1 MIIAIDGFSSTGK
14 STLARQLAA
23 HLNYLYIDSGA
34 MYRAIS
40 LYVIQND
47 MLIDFMIDKASLIKS
62 LPDIKIDIRHE
73 TDKENQV
80 MMNGENVT
88 SQLRDIKVSNMVS
101 EVAAIPEV
109 REKLVSIQRKLSR
122 STDIV
127 MDGRDIGTV
136 VFPHADLKLFIKADA
151 RIRAERR
158 WMEMREKGD
167 DVDFDDILSNIKQRD
182 IKDTTRKIAPLKKA
196 DDAIELDNTSLDKK
210 QQLDFAI
217 QYVDDLKH

>member
-23 HLNYLYIDSGA
+23 HFKYLYIDSGA
-34 MYRAIS
+34 MYRAIA
-40 LYVIQND
+40 LAAIKND
-47 MLIDFMIDKASLIKS
+47 LLIDFSLSKEALIKM
-62 LPDIKIDIRHE
+62 LPDIQIDIEHQE
-73 TDKENQV
+73 NQENQV
-80 MMNGENVT
+80 FLNEENVT
-88 SQLRDIKVSNMVS
+88 SQLRNMKVSNLVS

-109 REKLVSIQRKLSR
+109 RDKLVKIQRHISQSK
-122 STDIV
+122 DVV

-136 VFPHADLKLFIKADA
+136 VFPYADLKLFVKADA

-167 DVDFDDILSNIKQRD
+167 DIDFEDILSNIKQRD

-196 DDAIELDNTSLDKK
+196 DDAVELDNTHLSKK
-210 QQLDFAI
+210 QQLEQAI
-217 QYVDDLKH
+217 ELVNNLKH

>member
-23 HLNYLYIDSGA
+23 HFNCLYIDSGA

-47 MLIDFMIDKASLIKS
+47 MMIDFTIDQGSLIRH
-62 LPDIKIDIRHE
+62 LPDINIDIKHE
-73 TDKENQV
+73 RDKENQV
-80 MMNGENVT
+80 IMNGQNVT
-88 SQLRDIKVSNMVS
+88 SQLRDMKVSNLVS

-109 REKLVSIQRKLSR
+109 REKLVSIQRELSR

-136 VFPHADLKLFIKADA
+136 VFPHADLKMFIKADA

-210 QQLDFAI
+210 QQLDRAI
-217 QYVDDLKH
+217 QLVNDLKH

>member
-1 MIIAIDGFSSTGK
+1 MIIAIDGFSSTCK

-23 HLNYLYIDSGA
+23 HFNYLYIDSGA

-40 LYVIQND
+40 LYVIRND
-47 MLIDFMIDKASLIKS
+47 MLIDFTIDKASLIKS
-62 LPDIKIDIRHE
+62 LPDIDIDIEHE
-73 TDKENQV
+73 HDKENQV

-88 SQLRDIKVSNMVS
+88 SQLRDMKVSNLVS

-109 REKLVSIQRKLSR
+109 REKLVSIQRELSR

-136 VFPHADLKLFIKADA
+136 VFPHADLKLFVKADA

-210 QQLDFAI
+210 QQLDRAI
-217 QYVDDLKH
+217 RLVNDLKH

>member
-23 HLNYLYIDSGA
+23 HFNYLYIDSGA

-47 MLIDFMIDKASLIKS
+47 LMIDFTIDKASLIKS
-62 LPDIKIDIRHE
+62 LPDIDINIEHE
-73 TDKENQV
+73 KDKENQV

-88 SQLRDIKVSNMVS
+88 SQLRDMKVSNLVS

-109 REKLVSIQRKLSR
+109 REKLVSIQRELSR

-136 VFPHADLKLFIKADA
+136 VFPHADLKLFVKADA

-210 QQLDFAI
+210 QQLELAI
-217 QYVDDLKH
+217 QRVNDLKH

>member
-23 HLNYLYIDSGA
+23 HFNYLYIDSGA

-47 MLIDFMIDKASLIKS
+47 LMIDFTIDKASLIKS
-62 LPDIKIDIRHE
+62 LPDIDINIEHE
-73 TDKENQV
+73 KDKENQV

-88 SQLRDIKVSNMVS
+88 SQLRDMKVSNLVS

-109 REKLVSIQRKLSR
+109 REKLVSIQRELSR

-136 VFPHADLKLFIKADA
+136 VFPHADLKLFVKADA

-210 QQLDFAI
+210 QQLDRAI
-217 QYVDDLKH
+217 QRVNDLKH

>member
-151 RIRAERR
+151 LIRAERR

-217 QYVDDLKH
+217 QYVNDLKH

>member
-23 HLNYLYIDSGA
+23 HFNYLYIDSGA

-40 LYVIQND
+40 LYVIRND
-47 MLIDFMIDKASLIKS
+47 MLIDFTIDKASLIKS
-62 LPDIKIDIRHE
+62 LPDIDIDIEHE
-73 TDKENQV
+73 HDKENQV

-88 SQLRDIKVSNMVS
+88 SQLRDMKVSNLVS

-109 REKLVSIQRKLSR
+109 REKLVSIQRELSR

-136 VFPHADLKLFIKADA
+136 VFPHADLKLFVKADA

-196 DDAIELDNTSLDKK
+196 DAAIELDNTSLDKK
-210 QQLDFAI
+210 QQLDRAI
-217 QYVDDLKH
+217 RLVNDLKH

>member
-23 HLNYLYIDSGA
+23 HLNFLYIDSGA

-73 TDKENQV
+73 RDKENQV

-88 SQLRDIKVSNMVS
+88 SQLRDMKVSNMVS

-109 REKLVSIQRKLSR
+109 REKLVSIQRELSR

-136 VFPHADLKLFIKADA
+136 VFPHADLKLFVKADA

-210 QQLDFAI
+210 QQLDLAI
-217 QYVDDLKH
+217 QYVNDLKH

>member
-23 HLNYLYIDSGA
+23 HFNYLYIDSGA

-40 LYVIQND
+40 LYVIRND
-47 MLIDFMIDKASLIKS
+47 MLIDFTIDKASLIKS
-62 LPDIKIDIRHE
+62 LPDIDIDIEHE
-73 TDKENQV
+73 HDKENQV

-88 SQLRDIKVSNMVS
+88 SQLRDMKVSNLVS

-109 REKLVSIQRKLSR
+109 REKLVSIQRELSR

-136 VFPHADLKLFIKADA
+136 VFPHADLKLFVKADA

-210 QQLDFAI
+210 QQLDRAI
-217 QYVDDLKH
+217 QLVNDLKH

>member
-23 HLNYLYIDSGA
+23 HFNYLYIDSGA

-40 LYVIQND
+40 LYVIRND
-47 MLIDFMIDKASLIKS
+47 MLIDFTIDKASLIKS
-62 LPDIKIDIRHE
+62 LPDIDIDIEHE
-73 TDKENQV
+73 HDKENQV

-88 SQLRDIKVSNMVS
+88 SQLRDMKVSNLVS

-109 REKLVSIQRKLSR
+109 REKLVSIQRELSR
-122 STDIV
+122 SMDIV

-136 VFPHADLKLFIKADA
+136 VFPHADLKLFVKADA

-210 QQLDFAI
+210 QQLDRAI
-217 QYVDDLKH
+217 QLVNDLKH

>member
-23 HLNYLYIDSGA
+23 HFNYLYIDSGA

-40 LYVIQND
+40 LYVIRND
-47 MLIDFMIDKASLIKS
+47 MLIDFTIDKASLIKS
-62 LPDIKIDIRHE
+62 LPDIDIDIEHE
-73 TDKENQV
+73 HDKENQV

-88 SQLRDIKVSNMVS
+88 SQLRDMKVSNLVS

-109 REKLVSIQRKLSR
+109 REKLVSIQRELSR

-136 VFPHADLKLFIKADA
+136 VFPHADLKLFVKADA

-210 QQLDFAI
+210 QQLDRAI
-217 QYVDDLKH
+217 RLVNDLKH

>member
-23 HLNYLYIDSGA
+23 HFNYLYIDSGA

-40 LYVIQND
+40 LYVIRND
-47 MLIDFMIDKASLIKS
+47 MLIDFTIDKASLIKS
-62 LPDIKIDIRHE
+62 LPDIDLDIEHE
-73 TDKENQV
+73 HDKENQV

-88 SQLRDIKVSNMVS
+88 SQLRDMKVSNLVS

-109 REKLVSIQRKLSR
+109 REKLVSIQRELSR

-136 VFPHADLKLFIKADA
+136 VFPHADLKLFVKADA

-210 QQLDFAI
+210 QQLDRAI
-217 QYVDDLKH
+217 RLVNDLKH

>member
-217 QYVDDLKH
+217 QYVNDLKH